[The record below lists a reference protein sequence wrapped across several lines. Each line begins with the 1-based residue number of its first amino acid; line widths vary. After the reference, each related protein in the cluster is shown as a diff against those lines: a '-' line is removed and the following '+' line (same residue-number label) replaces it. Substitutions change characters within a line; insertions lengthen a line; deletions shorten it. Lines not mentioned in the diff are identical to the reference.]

1 MIWILKLEP
10 DNDSLS
16 IAKDNEVQFSQENTV
31 ELSFISTESSV
42 RNKAFGA
49 SVIGGFVF
57 DAQFN
62 VL

>member
-1 MIWILKLEP
+1 MEP
-10 DNDSLS
+10 DKDSLS

-49 SVIGGFVF
+49 RVIGCFVF

-62 VL
+62 AL